1 MKISSTHWGPHLS
14 GQSDMLIGSN
24 GYEYADYD
32 YTITKHRSATKDG
45 CIDCHFEA
53 TVPNVLG
60 GHTFAMVAMV
70 EGEESENTGAC
81 EKCHTDVTSL
91 DYKGIQTE
99 VTEMAEHLA
108 GLLEDA
114 GLWANGGPK
123 VVTTSVD
130 SAGAVWNLAMAE
142 EDRSEGVHN
151 PAYIKGLLDSSIKFM
166 EGTLKPTTLAA
177 N

>member
-1 MKISSTHWGPHLS
+1 
-14 GQSDMLIGSN
+14 
-24 GYEYADYD
+24 
-32 YTITKHRSATKDG
+32 
-45 CIDCHFEA
+45 
-53 TVPNVLG
+53 
-60 GHTFAMVAMV
+60 
-70 EGEESENTGAC
+70 
-81 EKCHTDVTSL
+81 
-91 DYKGIQTE
+91 
-99 VTEMAEHLA
+99 MAEHLA